1 MKISFAEKM
10 QTCTVQVFAG
20 LCNQLF
26 MIAVAYAYAK
36 RNGYTLQIHKK
47 DEKYWGSYLHKCK
60 TMRSATQTVSGTY
73 WKEPRFSYI
82 PIPPGRHNLHGYF
95 QSARY
100 FADVS
105 GEIRILFD
113 PPTSLKEAV
122 VAKHGSLLGSNDER
136 KNSVVVHI
144 RRGDYILGNNKN
156 VHGILDERYYQ
167 TAIAAARAAI
177 PDYQL
182 LVFSDDLTW
191 CREQPWL
198 QGAVFVDEPSDVDS
212 LWLMSQFKNFI
223 MSNSTFSWWAVWL
236 SDYKRDGGRVWTP
249 NKWFG
254 PMGPP
259 DYSDVY
265 ESDWIQLP
273 IR

>member
-1 MKISFAEKM
+1 MQNSLAEKM
-10 QTCTVQVFAG
+10 QSCGVQVFSG

-26 MIAVAYAYAK
+26 MIATAYAHAK
-36 RNGYTLQIHKK
+36 RNGYTLRIHKK
-47 DEKYWGSYLHKCK
+47 DEKYWSSYLHKCK
-60 TMRSATQTVSGTY
+60 AMRSTSNIVAGSL

-82 PIPPGRHNLHGYF
+82 PIPSDRNNLHGYF
-95 QSARY
+95 QCSRY

-105 GEIRILFD
+105 GEIRDLFD

-122 VAKHGSLLGSNDER
+122 TAKHGSLLASNDGR
-136 KNSVVVHI
+136 SVVFHI
-144 RRGDYILGNNKN
+144 RRGDYIVGNNKN

-167 TAIAAARAAI
+167 TAIAAAQAAI
-177 PDYQL
+177 PDCQL

-191 CREQPWL
+191 CREQTWL

-236 SDYKRDGGRVWTP
+236 SNYKREGGHVWTP

>member
-1 MKISFAEKM
+1 M
-10 QTCTVQVFAG
+10 QTTSLVG
-20 LCNQLF
+20 P
-26 MIAVAYAYAK
+26 
-36 RNGYTLQIHKK
+36 
-47 DEKYWGSYLHKCK
+47 GSCW
-60 TMRSATQTVSGTY
+60 R
-73 WKEPRFSYI
+73 EPRFSYI
-82 PIPPGRHNLHGYF
+82 PIPPGRHNLYGYF

-105 GEIRILFD
+105 GEIRTLFD

-122 VAKHGSLLGSNDER
+122 AAKHGSLLASINR
-136 KNSVVVHI
+136 SVVVHI
-144 RRGDYILGNNKN
+144 RRGDYILGNNKSK
-156 VHGILDERYYQ
+156 HGILDERYYQ
-167 TAIAAARAAI
+167 TAIAAARTAV
-177 PDYQL
+177 PDCQL
-182 LVFSDDLTW
+182 LVFSDDLAW

-198 QGAVFVDEPSDVDS
+198 QGAAFVDEPSDVHS
-212 LWLMSQFKNFI
+212 LWLMSRFRHFI

-236 SDYKRDGGRVWTP
+236 SDYKRDHGHVWAP

-259 DYSDVY
+259 DTRDVY